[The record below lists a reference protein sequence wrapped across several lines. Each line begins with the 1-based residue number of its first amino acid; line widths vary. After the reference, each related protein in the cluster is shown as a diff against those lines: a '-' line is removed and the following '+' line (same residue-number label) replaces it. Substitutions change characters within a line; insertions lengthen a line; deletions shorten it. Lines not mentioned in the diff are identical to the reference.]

1 MKKMLILLILSTVLS
16 CTSKSIVD
24 CTEYKGP
31 NECIKF
37 YDGRE
42 AIWEWLEMKRISM
55 LIVLSVLLYS
65 CKVQDPSKCTDYTGP
80 KECIKFS
87 SGKEIYW
94 GD

>member
-37 YDGRE
+37 
-42 AIWEWLEMKRISM
+42 
-55 LIVLSVLLYS
+55 
-65 CKVQDPSKCTDYTGP
+65 PSE
-80 KECIKFS
+80 KEKIR
-87 SGKEIYW
+87 GK
-94 GD
+94 